1 MKGVFPPRTM
11 GLFLAL
17 TATLLLGARFAAF
30 SVEANGDQQVDLA
43 TGVTTL
49 PRGGTLTDNQNGL
62 RLIAPY
68 IQYKDGEFIR
78 ARQAQFS
85 TGETRFIALELDY
98 QFKGETVRLKGLT
111 VSSPDFSS
119 ISAQEGLA
127 LLGENRLVL
136 SGNIRSQAPQLK
148 AGKMVV
154 DTQSRQA
161 LVIGAYTFQDG
172 ANRLSG
178 NRPDSL
184 LLLSFQGGKTQ
195 VTTRVPPEVLARL
208 RPYADKL

>member
-1 MKGVFPPRTM
+1 MKGVFPSRTV
-11 GLFLAL
+11 GLFSVLIAV
-17 TATLLLGARFAAF
+17 LLLGARFAAF

-49 PRGGTLTDNQNGL
+49 PQGGTLTDNQNGL
-62 RLIAPY
+62 RLVAPY
-68 IQYKDGEFIR
+68 IQYKEGEFIR
-78 ARQAQFS
+78 ARQAQLS
-85 TGETRFIALELDY
+85 TGEARFIALELDY
-98 QFKGETVRLKGLT
+98 QFKGEILRLKEAT
-111 VSSPDFSS
+111 VNSPDFGN
-119 ISAQEGLA
+119 ISAQDGLA

-136 SGNIRSQAPQLK
+136 SGNIRSQTPQLK

-172 ANRLSG
+172 ASRLSG

-184 LLLSFQGGKTQ
+184 LLLSFQGGKTH